1 MIAGSGFTGA
11 TAVDFGATAATSYAV
26 NSDTQVTAT
35 SPAGS
40 AGTVDVTVT
49 TPGGT
54 SATGSGDK
62 FTYVGCAYVPNF
74 SSGTVS
80 VVNTA
85 LSLVTATISLP
96 TSGKTPRPDAVALT
110 GDNEQLYVAD
120 PANEVVYVYPTS
132 NYALESASDLTS
144 GIADPVK
151 LDVVT
156 MSGTSY
162 LLVANNA
169 SNTLAAYTL
178 SSDLPSSGTPSHT
191 VTAPYLSGLGA
202 LATVFGSS
210 NVMFAAT
217 AGNAVAQLNTSTWTP
232 SEVPASTGQF
242 VEPDAI
248 GYSTNGA
255 TAYVAEETGQ
265 TYAVST
271 STLAILGA
279 ISGTSGRTSVPSAI
293 WCTSTTKCFEA
304 NAGNNTIGKIDT
316 SSSPG
321 SMSTTPISSPD
332 IAGPVAM
339 ASVPGTSNLL
349 VVNDGGGSV
358 GIFNSASN
366 SMTGLITVGSN
377 PCSIAV
383 MRT

>member
-11 TAVDFGATAATSYAV
+11 TAVDFGSTAATSYTV
-26 NSDTQVTAT
+26 NSDAQVTAS

-49 TPGGT
+49 TAGGT
-54 SATGSGDK
+54 SATGSADK
-62 FTYVGCAYVPNF
+62 FTYAGCAYVPNF

-85 LSLVTATISLP
+85 LSLVTTTISLP

-110 GDNEQLYVAD
+110 ADNAQLYVAD
-120 PANEVVYVYPTS
+120 PANEIVYVYPTS
-132 NYALESASDLTS
+132 NYVLESGSDLTT

-156 MSGTSY
+156 VSGTSY

-169 SNTLAAYTL
+169 SNALAAYTL
-178 SSDLPSSGTPSHT
+178 SSDLPLSGTPSHT

-202 LATVFGSS
+202 LQTVFGSS
-210 NVMFAAT
+210 NVMFAAA
-217 AGNAVAQLNTSTWTP
+217 AGNGVGQINTSSWTP
-232 SEVPASTGQF
+232 SEAPASTGQF

-248 GYSTNGA
+248 GFSTNGA
-255 TAYVAEETGQ
+255 TAYIAEQTGQ
-265 TYAVST
+265 IYAVNT
-271 STLAILGA
+271 STLAVVGA
-279 ISGTSGRTSVPSAI
+279 ISGTSGRTSVPSAL
-293 WCTSTTKCFEA
+293 WCTSSTKCFEA

-339 ASVPGTSNLL
+339 ASVPGTSDLL
-349 VVNDGGGSV
+349 VVNDGGGSL
-358 GIFNSASN
+358 GIFNNSTD

-377 PCSIAV
+377 PCGIAV
-383 MRT
+383 MKS